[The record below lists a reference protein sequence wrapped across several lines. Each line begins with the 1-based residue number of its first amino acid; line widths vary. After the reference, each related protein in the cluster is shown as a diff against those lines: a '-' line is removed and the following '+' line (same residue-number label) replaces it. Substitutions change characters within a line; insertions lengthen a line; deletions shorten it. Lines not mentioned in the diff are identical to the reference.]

1 MTGRRILEIGG
12 IIAGTLMIAFGIGA
26 LVMSIN
32 ARNTV
37 SDELSASRSSAR
49 PT

>member
-12 IIAGTLMIAFGIGA
+12 IVAGVILIAFGISA

-32 ARNTV
+32 AR
-37 SDELSASRSSAR
+37 S
-49 PT
+49 